1 MMVVVVLMV
10 SAGDVE
16 MVVVGEESLLCVC
29 VGGGERRERVS
40 LTCMFYLVMGYHYPL
55 LRTPRLY

>member
-16 MVVVGEESLLCVC
+16 MVVVGEESYQYDI
-29 VGGGERRERVS
+29 RQSNKKSDPNVS
-40 LTCMFYLVMGYHYPL
+40 VV
-55 LRTPRLY
+55 